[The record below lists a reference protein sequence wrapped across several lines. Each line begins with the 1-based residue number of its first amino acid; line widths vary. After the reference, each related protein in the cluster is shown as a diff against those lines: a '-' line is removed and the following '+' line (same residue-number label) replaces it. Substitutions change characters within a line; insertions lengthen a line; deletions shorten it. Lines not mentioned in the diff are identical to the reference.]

1 MKRRNPAQELA
12 DRILA
17 KPAMRKATDQDHK
30 RNREQLMRDYRSTL
44 AKAEGKV

>member
-30 RNREQLMRDYRSTL
+30 RNREQLLRDYYATVPMWDRR
-44 AKAEGKV
+44 